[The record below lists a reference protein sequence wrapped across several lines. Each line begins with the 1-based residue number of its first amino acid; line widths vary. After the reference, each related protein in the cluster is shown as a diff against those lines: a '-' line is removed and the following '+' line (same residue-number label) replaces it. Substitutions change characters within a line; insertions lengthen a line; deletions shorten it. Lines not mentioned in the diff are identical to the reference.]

1 MNGAGGRREE
11 EGPGCAAPGEVEGGE
26 DRGCGLGFE
35 SQPRRHC
42 SRAPNR
48 GGERRRARL
57 AVYVCGVR
65 GRGRGEARSVF
76 QSGTGPRARSRRAPF
91 CRSPARRGEARPAG
105 ERGGRGRAARGG
117 AALPGGGGEQCR
129 GEPGAGWSRQGALPV
144 GRAGSYPAA
153 GLGEPERRKS

>member
-1 MNGAGGRREE
+1 M
-11 EGPGCAAPGEVEGGE
+11 EGGE

-57 AVYVCGVR
+57 AVYVCGAR
-65 GRGRGEARSVF
+65 GRGRGEARRVF
-76 QSGTGPRARSRRAPF
+76 QSGTGPELGAAALPEPPR
-91 CRSPARRGEARPAG
+91 CRSPARRCEARPAG

-117 AALPGGGGEQCR
+117 AALPGGGGGEQCR
-129 GEPGAGWSRQGALPV
+129 GEPGAGWSRRGALPV
-144 GRAGSYPAA
+144 VRTGSYPAA
-153 GLGEPERRKS
+153 GLREPEGRKS